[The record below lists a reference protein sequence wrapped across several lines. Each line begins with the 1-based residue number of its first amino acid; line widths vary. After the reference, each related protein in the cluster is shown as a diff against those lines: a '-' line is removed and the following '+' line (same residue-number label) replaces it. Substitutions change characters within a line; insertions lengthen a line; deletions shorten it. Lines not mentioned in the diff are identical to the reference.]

1 MMGGYGRLRALKLI
15 SGHPRSTQEL
25 ARLIAISEPAMSKH
39 LHQLAD
45 CGVLE
50 THRDGYYRLYSLDR
64 ARLESLSAMVPE
76 FLGGD

>member
-15 SGHPRSTQEL
+15 SEHPRSTQEL

-50 THRDGYYRLYSLDR
+50 THRDGY
-64 ARLESLSAMVPE
+64 
-76 FLGGD
+76 